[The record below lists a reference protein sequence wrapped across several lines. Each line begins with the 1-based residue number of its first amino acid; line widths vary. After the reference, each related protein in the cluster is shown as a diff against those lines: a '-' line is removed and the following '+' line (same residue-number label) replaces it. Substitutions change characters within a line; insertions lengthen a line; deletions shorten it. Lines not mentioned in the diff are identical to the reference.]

1 MDKSELRRH
10 FISVREAMSAEQVAM
25 ASQALCRRLSNS
37 PLLPRGA
44 RVLSYLAF
52 RNELD
57 LGLLRQLRPDV
68 SWALPRIVG
77 PDLVIHPYDPARLV
91 RHPFGML
98 EPAADLEQIDPAT
111 LDLVLVPGV
120 AFSRRGIR
128 LGFGGG
134 YYDRFLRTTPAHRIG
149 ILYDCCL
156 TATLPHHDHDQ
167 WMDWLVTPVQ
177 TVNCLAVR
185 ERE

>member
-1 MDKSELRRH
+1 MDKSELRQY
-10 FISVREAMSAEQVAM
+10 FISIREAMSAEQVAT
-25 ASQALCRRLSNS
+25 ASQALCRRLSRS
-37 PLLPRGA
+37 PLLPQGV

-57 LGLLRQLRPDV
+57 LSLLCELRPDV
-68 SWALPRIVG
+68 HWMMPRIEG
-77 PDLVIHPYDPARLV
+77 PDLVVHPYDPARLV

-98 EPAADLEQIDPAT
+98 EPAADLERVDPTT

-134 YYDRFLRTTPAHRIG
+134 YYDRFLRTTPARRVG
-149 ILYDCCL
+149 ILFECCL

-167 WMDWLVTPVQ
+167 WMDWLVTPAQ
-177 TVNCLAVR
+177 TVNCLAAR
-185 ERE
+185 EGK